1 VTYNDGTAL
10 AHALH
15 HHQDMY
21 PQLDT
26 LSVVLL
32 GTIAAFSV
40 LQGLVLLGAAW
51 SAFRA
56 VRRTEVM
63 AGQLGGALRPA
74 IQELSRA
81 ARDAA
86 EVSDL
91 MATQAHRFDVLVTDT
106 VERVERAQSA
116 FQRLL
121 PAAGRVAAAASVV
134 RLLRSGVRALRAFRS

>member
-1 VTYNDGTAL
+1 M
-10 AHALH
+10 
-15 HHQDMY
+15 Q

-26 LSVVLL
+26 LSLVLL
-32 GTIAAFSV
+32 GTIAV
-40 LQGLVLLGAAW
+40 LSLAQGLVLLGAAW

-56 VRRTEVM
+56 VRRTEVL
-63 AGQLGGALRPA
+63 AGRVGGALRPA
-74 IQELSRA
+74 VQDLSRA

-91 MATQAHRFDVLVTDT
+91 LVTQAHRFDILITET

-121 PAAGRVAAAASVV
+121 PAAGRVAAAASVF
-134 RLLRSGVRALRAFRS
+134 RLLRSGVRAFRGLRQ

>member
-1 VTYNDGTAL
+1 M
-10 AHALH
+10 
-15 HHQDMY
+15 Q

-26 LSVVLL
+26 LSLVLL
-32 GTIAAFSV
+32 GTIAV
-40 LQGLVLLGAAW
+40 LSLAQGLILLGAAW

-56 VRRTEVM
+56 VRHTEVL
-63 AGQLGGALRPA
+63 AGRVGGALRPA
-74 IQELSRA
+74 VQDLSRA

-91 MATQAHRFDVLVTDT
+91 LVTQAHRFDILITET

-121 PAAGRVAAAASVV
+121 PAAGRVAAAASVF
-134 RLLRSGVRALRAFRS
+134 RLLRSGVRAFRGLRQ